1 MSIKTMTNT
10 KLTTEEEVMISSI
23 GKIFTE
29 ALTDKLLKKFEKMF
43 PEQNAVVY
51 MQQMMKNI
59 QEHPETYFSDAMI
72 DRAIGRYS
80 SVAVRDLMKA
90 FDHRFCAYTSDMYYT
105 TIVVDFNHSRED
117 LVEMLTSDEYNLTR
131 QQVNEIANDLDQ
143 KMHLARS
150 LGRHYIM
157 PATKLDDTDI
167 DHIVTHNKVPR
178 FTKYTLYIDKA
189 VVCYDTAIPVAK
201 RLIDLSATTREIME
215 LLPQYDYYAELAE
228 KLYDAK
234 DYYDMW
240 KDQSEPV
247 EGDYPSDDD
256 VEALS
261 DFMEAEGI
269 GPQLSDFAEPGDLDP
284 ED

>member
-10 KLTTEEEVMISSI
+10 KLTVEEEVMISSI

-43 PEQNAVVY
+43 PEQNSVVY

-72 DRAIGRYS
+72 DRAIDRYS
-80 SVAVRDLMKA
+80 SVAVRDLMKS
-90 FDHRFCAYTSDMYYT
+90 FDHRFCAYTSDVYYNT
-105 TIVVDFNHSRED
+105 VVIDFSLSREE
-117 LVEMLTSDEYNLTR
+117 LVEMFTSDEYSLTR

-167 DHIVTHNKVPR
+167 DHIVTHNKVLR

-247 EGDYPSDDD
+247 TGDYPSDD
-256 VEALS
+256 
-261 DFMEAEGI
+261 AEDI
-269 GPQLSDFAEPGDLDP
+269 GPQLSDFAEAGDLDP

>member
-1 MSIKTMTNT
+1 MSIKTTTNL
-10 KLTTEEEVMISSI
+10 KLTADGEMMLMSI
-23 GKIFTE
+23 GKVFTE
-29 ALTDKLLKKFEKMF
+29 ELTDKLLKKFEKMF

-59 QEHPETYFSDAMI
+59 QEHPETYFSDEMI

-80 SVAVRDLMKA
+80 SVAVRDLMKLL
-90 FDHRFCAYTSDMYYT
+90 DHRFCAYTSDVYYNT
-105 TIVVDFNHSRED
+105 VVIDFNYSRED

-131 QQVNEIANDLDQ
+131 QQANEVANDLDQ

-167 DHIVTHNKVPR
+167 DHIVTHNKVLR

-189 VVCYDTAIPVAK
+189 VVCYNTAIPVAK
-201 RLIDLSATTREIME
+201 RLIDLSATIREIME

-228 KLYDAK
+228 IMYATK
-234 DYYDMW
+234 DYYDTVR
-240 KDQSEPV
+240 DQSEPV
-247 EGDYPSDDD
+247 KGDYPSDDA
-256 VEALS
+256 VEAVS
-261 DFMEAEGI
+261 DFMESEGI
-269 GPQLSDFAEPGDLDP
+269 GP